1 MKKLLTYCGERIPVI
16 DEETGL
22 PTGEFR
28 QPDGAP
34 IVEGEVDL
42 TPEEI
47 AEIEAERVPNL
58 KAAKRAAVSA
68 LLDAKLSGGYEHDFG
83 EPYGVKKLQT
93 RNIEDRTNWLTSQA
107 SYGAAIAAGA
117 GAVMGAN
124 FRTEDNIN
132 INLSYSDGHAVLLA
146 MAQWGAAKYA
156 KSWALKDAIAEAAD
170 EAALDA
176 IDIES
181 GW

>member
-1 MKKLLTYCGERIPVI
+1 MKKLLTYCGERIPVY
-16 DEETGL
+16 DQETGL
-22 PTGEFR
+22 PTGEFV
-28 QPDGAP
+28 QPDGSP

-47 AEIEAERVPNL
+47 AEIEADRVPNL
-58 KAAKRAAVSA
+58 KAAKRAAVST
-68 LLDAKLSGGYEHDFG
+68 LLDAKLSAGYEHDFG
-83 EPYGVKKLQT
+83 DPYGVKKLQT

-107 SYGAAIAAGA
+107 AYGAAIAGGA
-117 GAVMGAN
+117 GAIMGAN

-146 MAQWGAAKYA
+146 MASWGAAHYA
-156 KSWALKDAIAEAAD
+156 RSWTLKDEIEAAAD
-170 EAALDA
+170 EATLDA